1 MHRYLDV
8 YSKYADLDAK
18 YVDLGSSLT
27 RFLHGLGIKFEI
39 MRRANEH

>member
-18 YVDLGSSLT
+18 YVDLGSSLI
-27 RFLHGLGIKFEI
+27 RFLHGLRIKFEI